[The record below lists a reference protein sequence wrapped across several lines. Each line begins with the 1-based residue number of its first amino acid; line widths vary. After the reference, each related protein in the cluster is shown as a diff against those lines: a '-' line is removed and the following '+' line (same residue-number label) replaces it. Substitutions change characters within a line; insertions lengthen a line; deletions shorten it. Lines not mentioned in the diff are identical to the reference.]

1 MSENPGDLTLEQQ
14 VNLRILAVASKEWSR
29 EQVQERL
36 IKLYEQM
43 IVREAM
49 YRDFLKREWGL
60 M

>member
-14 VNLRILAVASKEWSR
+14 ANLKILAVASKGWSR
-29 EQVQERL
+29 EQTQERL

-43 IVREAM
+43 IVREVM

>member
-1 MSENPGDLTLEQQ
+1 MSDNPGDLTLEQQ